1 MSVANATTPVNT
13 EKSGYAAAMI
23 EYDELVLAASKGERA
38 ASRKLAER
46 QGIPESEALRATLLL
61 RAGAAGLAHLLAER
75 AARRRRDEQAAD
87 VRRALASAAQARR
100 AGGAAPSGSAWRAWF
115 DGSAHPNPGRCTLG
129 AVLEG
134 PDGLQVE
141 LSRAAGYGNSS
152 EAEYAAL
159 VALLEAAVE
168 HGACAP
174 AIHGDSQVVID
185 DVEAPDCASAPSLRA
200 WRARARALLA
210 RLPGA
215 TLRWIPRHRN
225 GRADA
230 LSQRAAQQ
238 AIPMETMHGRSD
250 D

>member
-1 MSVANATTPVNT
+1 
-13 EKSGYAAAMI
+13 MI

-38 ASRKLAER
+38 ASRKLAAR
-46 QGIPESEALRATLLL
+46 SGIPEPDALRATLVL

-75 AARRRRDEQAAD
+75 AARRRRDEQAAG
-87 VRRALASAAQARR
+87 VRRALAAAALARR
-100 AGGAAPSGSAWRAWF
+100 AGGAAPATTAWRAWF

-141 LSRAAGYGNSS
+141 LSRAAGHGNSS

-159 VALLEAAVE
+159 VAVLEAAIE
-168 HGACAP
+168 HGAKAP

-185 DVEAPDCASAPSLRA
+185 DVNAPDCASAPSLRD

-215 TLRWIPRHRN
+215 TLRWIPRHKN

-230 LSQRAAQQ
+230 LSQRAAHEEHHED
-238 AIPMETMHGRSD
+238 ADARTED
-250 D
+250 